1 MKGRSGRGVGRSGW
15 CPWAASE
22 PSRTRSGTPA
32 YSLFHGTTLRLV
44 DTVFKGLNP
53 VAHECSLHRC
63 LPFLGSPPHSPKSPS
78 PRAFFGEK
86 KGELEPRKVWSY
98 LENCSPA
105 EAYLVRLGTEGRSA
119 LVPSL
124 AQSTSQRARKPQQPG
139 GPQRKGLRGTE
150 QGGNSGG
157 EPNRG
162 RPVHLSPTR
171 VKSVTFTV
179 QIGVC
184 AAGSLT
190 ISCHSFIQHC
200 LTLVGSLEL
209 LLLYLEPRH
218 PCLKITG
225 PAGQSRYQYPFPAEP
240 RA

>member
-1 MKGRSGRGVGRSGW
+1 MR
-15 CPWAASE
+15 
-22 PSRTRSGTPA
+22 
-32 YSLFHGTTLRLV
+32 
-44 DTVFKGLNP
+44 
-53 VAHECSLHRC
+53 
-63 LPFLGSPPHSPKSPS
+63 
-78 PRAFFGEK
+78 
-86 KGELEPRKVWSY
+86 SY

-105 EAYLVRLGTEGRSA
+105 EAQLVRLGAEGRSS

-124 AQSTSQRARKPQQPG
+124 AQFISQRARKPRQPG
-139 GPQRKGLRGTE
+139 GSQRKGLRGTE
-150 QGGNSGG
+150 QGGNGGG
-157 EPNRG
+157 ELNRG

-171 VKSVTFTV
+171 VRSVPFTV

-190 ISCHSFIQHC
+190 MACPSFVQQC

-209 LLLYLEPRH
+209 QLLYLEPRH

-225 PAGQSRYQYPFPAEP
+225 PAGQSRYQYPFSTEP